1 MAKLESHW
9 LNLVDEENRKLM
21 TLTKN
26 DDKDEDDDDDDDDDD
41 GSVTNIGRIEMNV
54 IVKAKKNVWS
64 KSLEYK
70 KKEIK

>member
-9 LNLVDEENRKLM
+9 LNLVDEEKRKLM

-26 DDKDEDDDDDDDDDD
+26 DDKDNEDDED
-41 GSVTNIGRIEMNV
+41 SVTNIGKTEMNV
-54 IVKAKKNVWS
+54 MDKAKKKVWS

-70 KKEIK
+70 KTKVNSIS